1 MNLITDFLTSRE
13 GSSRRDLSLLF
24 LAFAIAFFQLL
35 GRLPLID
42 PDESRYAEI
51 PREMLELGDF
61 ITPHLNYVKYFEK
74 PPLHYWLNA
83 LSFSV
88 FGQNEFA
95 ARFAGTL
102 CGLLGV
108 LLTYHLGRKLFGR
121 RQGLL
126 AALILGTATGYL
138 VQARI
143 NFTDMT
149 LTFCLTACLGFY
161 VVASRDN
168 EPHKRLYY
176 YLFYI
181 FAALAVLAKG
191 LIGIVLPGAVIF
203 FYLLASRR
211 WRLLKEMR
219 LATGILLFLLVCAP
233 WFILVSLQNPEFP
246 RFFFIHEHFQRFLTK
261 VHERYQPF
269 WYFIPVLIGT
279 MLPWS
284 FFIPGSL
291 GGIWRERKLP
301 QADAR
306 LFLVLWTA
314 VIFIFFS
321 KSNSKLIPY
330 ILPIF
335 PALALL
341 MGETFA
347 RAFDRES
354 LELKISGY
362 LFATVFTLVGAALI
376 LYPHL
381 SPRPQLTPVSGL
393 VMGTIF
399 LLEGTLSFIALRKGQ
414 MIAMF
419 TAICCC
425 SYLLGIVGPPLL
437 LERIAAKRT
446 MKELALLVREKAEA
460 GALVVSYNG
469 YDQSLPFYSQRRV
482 AVVGDMG
489 ELRFG
494 SEQGDQSAWFMDRA
508 GFNRLWDSTSP
519 LYVLIDKQEL
529 DQLRHAV
536 KTPVTIL
543 GAKGNKVLITNR

>member
-1 MNLITDFLTSRE
+1 MKVITAFLTSRE
-13 GSSRRDLSLLF
+13 GSPRRDLTLLF
-24 LAFAIAFFQLL
+24 LTFAVAFFQLL
-35 GRLPLID
+35 GRFPLID

-61 ITPHLNYVKYFEK
+61 ITPHLDYVKYFEK

-149 LTFCLTACLGFY
+149 LTFCLSACLGFY
-161 VVASRDN
+161 VVATRDN
-168 EPHKRLYY
+168 EPHKGWYY
-176 YLFYI
+176 YLFYL

-203 FYLLASRR
+203 CYLLASKR
-211 WRLLKEMR
+211 WRLLQEMR
-219 LATGILLFLLVCAP
+219 LASGIPLLLLVCAP
-233 WFILVSLQNPEFP
+233 WFILVSLRNPEFA

-261 VHERYQPF
+261 VHGRYQPF
-269 WYFIPVLIGT
+269 WFFIPVLIGT

-284 FFIPGSL
+284 FFIPSSL
-291 GGIWRERKLP
+291 GGIWKERKMPL
-301 QADAR
+301 ADAR
-306 LFLVLWTA
+306 LYLFLWA
-314 VIFIFFS
+314 GIIFVFFS
-321 KSNSKLIPY
+321 KSNSKLVPY

-347 RAFDRES
+347 RAFDGES
-354 LELKISGY
+354 RRLKLPGY
-362 LFATVFTLVGAALI
+362 LLGSLLAVLGAGLI
-376 LYPHL
+376 LYPYFA
-381 SPRPQLTPVSGL
+381 SRPQLTPLAGAVI
-393 VMGTIF
+393 GTIF
-399 LLEGTLSFIALRKGQ
+399 LAEGLLALHATRKANAVT
-414 MIAMF
+414 IFASL
-419 TAICCC
+419 CLC
-425 SYLLGIVGPPLL
+425 SYLLGIVGPPLI
-437 LERIAAKRT
+437 LERIAAKKT
-446 MKELALLVREKAEA
+446 VKELALLVREKAGA

-469 YDQSLPFYSQRRV
+469 YDQSLPYYSQRRV
-482 AVVGDMG
+482 VVVGDMG

-494 SEQGDQSAWFMDRA
+494 SEQGDQSAWFIDRA
-508 GFNRLWDSTSP
+508 GFNRLWDSATQ
-519 LYVLIDKQEL
+519 LYVLIDRQEL
-529 DQLRHAV
+529 DLLRTAL
-536 KTPVTIL
+536 KTPVTLL
-543 GAKGNKVLITNR
+543 GEKGNRLLITNR